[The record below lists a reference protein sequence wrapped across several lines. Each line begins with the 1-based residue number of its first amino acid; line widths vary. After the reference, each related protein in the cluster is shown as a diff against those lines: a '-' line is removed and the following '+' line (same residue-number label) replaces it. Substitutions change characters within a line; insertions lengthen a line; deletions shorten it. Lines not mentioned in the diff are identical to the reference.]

1 MHNLQSFTHADAELR
16 ECRQCG
22 LFQRLPTLAP
32 GQVAECPRCGH
43 VLRRA
48 RRDLVNRTLALCLT
62 GLMLY
67 AVAVAFP
74 FLDFIVGGRTW
85 TMTLPTLPSS
95 LDAFGFWQLA
105 LVMVVT
111 TLAAPLVKLVLTLAV
126 LGGVRARHMPF
137 WLPAAARLREHLSP
151 WSMVEVFLLGAFVAY
166 TRLVELAE
174 VRIGPSLW
182 ALAALMLVMVALDA
196 LIDHD
201 SIWELIGRRRP
212 AAPCAPERGG
222 LIGCDD
228 CGQVANARPGDRC
241 TRCAAP
247 LQRRKPDSLRRT
259 WAFLIAAT
267 LLYIPANA
275 LLFLILIRLGRT
287 YPSTIL
293 GGVEELLHA
302 GMWPLALLVFV
313 ASVCVP
319 VFKLAGLA
327 LLLVSTARGSAVR
340 LRDRTRLYRVIDVI
354 GRWSM
359 IDVFMLAILV
369 ALVQNGQ
376 IGTVI
381 PDYGAVCFGAVVVLT
396 MLASESFDPRLMWDA
411 AQRAERV
418 QAKTGRGAP
427 AAWDPAT

>member
-1 MHNLQSFTHADAELR
+1 MIHADAELR

-22 LFQRLPTLAP
+22 LFQHLPPLVP
-32 GQVAECPRCGH
+32 GHVAECPRCGH

-48 RRDLVNRTLALCLT
+48 RRDLIDRTLALCLA

-85 TMTLPTLPSS
+85 TMSLPTLPGS
-95 LDAFGFWQLA
+95 LEAYGLWQLA

-111 TLAAPLVKLVLTLAV
+111 TLVAPLAKLGLTLAV
-126 LGGVRARHMPF
+126 LLGVQARHMPP
-137 WLPAAARLREHLSP
+137 WVPAAVRLREHVSP
-151 WSMVEVFLLGAFVAY
+151 WSMVEVFLLGVFVAY

-174 VRIGPSLW
+174 VRIGPALW

-241 TRCAAP
+241 TRCAAS
-247 LQRRKPDSLRRT
+247 LHRRKPDSLRRS
-259 WAFLIAAT
+259 WAFLIAAA
-267 LLYIPANA
+267 LLYIPANL
-275 LLFLILIRLGRT
+275 LLFLTLIRLGRT

-293 GGVEELLHA
+293 GGVEELLHE

-319 VFKLAGLA
+319 VLKLAGLA
-327 LLLVSTARGSAVR
+327 VLLVSTARGSVVR

-411 AQRAERV
+411 ARRTERA
-418 QAKTGRGAP
+418 QARAGRAAP
-427 AAWDPAT
+427 ATWNPAT